1 MNRRRARRHDQA
13 AIRGTREGRD
23 GALDLAGVVAYVD
36 RAYIHADR
44 WRHGLDDGEL
54 ADPGRYRGISKD
66 RRPRHARRN
75 LLEQFDPFRTQTVF
89 EQHKAGGVAA
99 RPRQTID
106 EAGADWIAGGREH
119 DRHCPGRLEHWPRST
134 AHGQDD
140 IRRERDQFRRVFARV
155 FDSACG
161 PAIIS
166 PHVAAIDPAQLLQA
180 LLERLS
186 LGLSYRIVS
195 GPAHDHANPPHPLR
209 LLRACRERPRDC
221 TTEKR
226 DELTPLHS
234 ITSSAM
240 ASSDGGTVRPNIR
253 AVSALMTSSNFVA
266 CTTGKSAG
274 FSPLRIR
281 PA

>member
-13 AIRGTREGRD
+13 AIRGPSEGRD
-23 GALDLAGVVAYVD
+23 GAFDLAGVVAYVD

-44 WRHGLDDGEL
+44 RRDGLDDGEL

-106 EAGADWIAGGREH
+106 EAGADWIAGNREH
-119 DRHCPGRLEHWPRST
+119 DRHRPGCLKHWPRST

-140 IRRERDQFRRVFARV
+140 IRRERDQFHRVFARV
-155 FDSACG
+155 LDSACG
-161 PAIIS
+161 PAIIN
-166 PHVAAIDPAQLLQA
+166 PHVASIGPAQLLQA
-180 LLERLS
+180 LPERLS

-195 GPAHDHANPPHPLR
+195 GPAHEHADPPHPLR
-209 LLRACRERPRDC
+209 LLRASREWPRCRATKRANELAPPHVLPSGRRLNPTIPPERLC
-221 TTEKR
+221 
-226 DELTPLHS
+226 
-234 ITSSAM
+234 ITANS
-240 ASSDGGTVRPNIR
+240 GG
-253 AVSALMTSSNFVA
+253 
-266 CTTGKSAG
+266 
-274 FSPLRIR
+274 
-281 PA
+281 